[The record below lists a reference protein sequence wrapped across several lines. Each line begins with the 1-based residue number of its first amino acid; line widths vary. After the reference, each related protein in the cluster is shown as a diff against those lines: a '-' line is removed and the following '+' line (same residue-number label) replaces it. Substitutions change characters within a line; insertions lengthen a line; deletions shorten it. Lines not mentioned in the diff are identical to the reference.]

1 MFGTTGS
8 FTAVLTVAD
17 SPNATNSHQAAI
29 SLSSRPR
36 RDYRH
41 PRYLI
46 YPLNQ
51 RRPIFN
57 ETGTDNENGTLTGA
71 HLTSKLHL
79 HLPKPLVELPTT
91 V

>member
-1 MFGTTGS
+1 MQL
-8 FTAVLTVAD
+8 TAIKPPSQSAVG
-17 SPNATNSHQAAI
+17 
-29 SLSSRPR
+29 PR
-36 RDYRH
+36 RNYRH

-51 RRPIFN
+51 RRLIFN